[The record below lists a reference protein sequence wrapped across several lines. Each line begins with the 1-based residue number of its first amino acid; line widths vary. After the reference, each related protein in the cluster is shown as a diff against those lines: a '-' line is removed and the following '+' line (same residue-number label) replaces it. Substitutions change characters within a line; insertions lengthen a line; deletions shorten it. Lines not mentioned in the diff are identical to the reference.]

1 MPYRLYIKDSG
12 QVLGTITEE
21 QLDDLID
28 LLEEEDSGDNDYYV
42 DADVLAFL
50 EEEGVDQALLGLI
63 RPHVSADDGVEIAW
77 REENAPAG

>member
-1 MPYRLYIKDSG
+1 MPYRLYIKDSDR
-12 QVLGTITEE
+12 VLGTITEE

-50 EEEGVDQALLGLI
+50 EEEGVDEALLAMI
-63 RPHVSADDGVEIAW
+63 RPHVTADDGVEIAW
-77 REENAPAG
+77 REEAAPAS

>member
-12 QVLGTITEE
+12 QVLGTISED

-28 LLEEEDSGDNDYYV
+28 LLEEEDSGDNDYYI

-50 EEEGVDQALLGLI
+50 EEEGVDEGLLALI
-63 RPHVSADDGVEIAW
+63 RPHVTAEDGVEIAW
-77 REENAPAG
+77 SEEASAG

>member
-1 MPYRLYIKDSG
+1 MPYRLYIKDSDK
-12 QVLGTITEE
+12 VLGTITEE

-50 EEEGVDQALLGLI
+50 EEEGVDEGLLAMI
-63 RPHVSADDGVEIAW
+63 RPHVTADDGVEIAW
-77 REENAPAG
+77 REEAAPAS